1 MFTNDSIQ
9 LRNYFFNHMK
19 FKNSIDFQNLY
30 IEILVLNV
38 MKNLL
43 VKTQ

>member
-1 MFTNDSIQ
+1 MFTNESIQ

-30 IEILVLNV
+30 TTLNQI
-38 MKNLL
+38 KIIPL
-43 VKTQ
+43 VKKK